1 MDDCP
6 NTHNEFNT
14 LARQFNT
21 CLQQQDYLGCELL
34 AEEAQ
39 AQLKPDLTPAQGA
52 LPTFLVGYVRRSRSE
67 LLKATIDPALDPDQR
82 GAAARL
88 LCGVPFFRRGAG

>member
-6 NTHNEFNT
+6 NTHNEFNA

-21 CLQQQDYLGCELL
+21 CLIQQDYLGCELL

-39 AQLKPDLTPAQGA
+39 AQLKPDLAPVQSA
-52 LPTFLVGYVRRSRSE
+52 LPAFLVEHVRRGRSE
-67 LLKATIDPALDPDQR
+67 LLKATMDPALDPDQR